1 MVTRSVTCGLDTA
14 QLLTRAV
21 PQVDLVSG
29 ADPARG
35 TKSAGNRGGAG
46 FPENPPPHKAILYA
60 VHVLL
65 THLANQRRA
74 TGGKFRAADEAEAA
88 GDDQVRVG
96 IIAIQAVH
104 CPMRKS
110 FPTDSCRLSG

>member
-1 MVTRSVTCGLDTA
+1 MSQEQIRLAEQKAREIEEAQVFPRTR
-14 QLLTRAV
+14 
-21 PQVDLVSG
+21 
-29 ADPARG
+29 
-35 TKSAGNRGGAG
+35 
-46 FPENPPPHKAILYA
+46 PPYKAILYA

-65 THLANQRRA
+65 THVANQRRA